1 MIEHPIERHD
11 RRVEFTHQV
20 LSDII
25 DAVLVVPLVHLRNV
39 LFQAL
44 NVGRNVDIVVLPDIV
59 ETVNGMGA
67 HCRGRV
73 SSADGFR
80 ISDGCEVVPDSE
92 DIVRRDADLT
102 VWVESMSTYALT
114 VGRKICAYTA

>member
-1 MIEHPIERHD
+1 M
-11 RRVEFTHQV
+11 
-20 LSDII
+20 
-25 DAVLVVPLVHLRNV
+25 
-39 LFQAL
+39 
-44 NVGRNVDIVVLPDIV
+44 VLPDIMEAV
-59 ETVNGMGA
+59 DGVGA

-92 DIVRRDADLT
+92 DVICRDADLT

-114 VGRKICAYTA
+114 VGRQIVLTLHDFVPSLVDFGCRGAFKRRLVPQGVFESLFVVVRVYRIQDRRCQA